1 MQRATRRLQC
11 FFLFSVTIF
20 RLYLST
26 FGAGSVFTVVRLC
39 VMVAEQ
45 LHVKAIYLRNT
56 RKFGESVSYTCKSGK
71 INLIFT

>member
-11 FFLFSVTIF
+11 FFDFLSRFSAYT
-20 RLYLST
+20 SAT

-45 LHVKAIYLRNT
+45 LHVKVIYLRNT
-56 RKFGESVSYTCKSGK
+56 MKFGESVSYTCKSGK